1 VEARGP
7 TPAGVVEEVALHLRA
22 LRTSAGR
29 WLPAST
35 PAPAPEPPSA
45 VAAARPA
52 GTGRA
57 DLEVLAAQ
65 VATCTRCALGHQRR
79 HAVFGEGSL
88 TPRLV
93 VVGEAPGA
101 EEDATGRPFVG
112 AAGKLLTRML
122 AAIGLTRDEV
132 YICNL
137 LKCRPP
143 GNRDPRPDEVASCK
157 PYLRAQIERL
167 APELILALG
176 SPATRELLRTERG
189 ITSLRGR
196 IARSPEGWRVL
207 PSYHPA
213 YLLRNPA
220 AKREAWEDLQR
231 VARELG
237 LEIPSKADREG
248 D

>member
-1 VEARGP
+1 
-7 TPAGVVEEVALHLRA
+7 
-22 LRTSAGR
+22 
-29 WLPAST
+29 
-35 PAPAPEPPSA
+35 
-45 VAAARPA
+45 
-52 GTGRA
+52 
-57 DLEVLAAQ
+57 
-65 VATCTRCALGHQRR
+65 
-79 HAVFGEGSL
+79 VFGEGNPR
-88 TPRLV
+88 PRLV

-112 AAGKLLTRML
+112 AAGKLLTKML
-122 AAIGLTRDEV
+122 AAIGLAREDV

-157 PYLRAQIERL
+157 PYLRAQIEAL

-196 IARSPEGWRVL
+196 VARSPEGWRVL

-213 YLLRNPA
+213 YLLRHAP
-220 AKREAWEDLQR
+220 AKREAWEDLQK

-237 LEIPSKADREG
+237 LEVPRPTPASASPVPSPESRRDAG
-248 D
+248 G